1 MGSIIILLIALVF
14 VLILIGIPVFA
25 SLGLAGVAS
34 LLTLAAQ
41 VNSDVAWLVIPQ
53 SVYNGIGYSPLLAIP
68 FYIFAGEIMN
78 RGKITERLID
88 FSLLLIGRMPASLA
102 QANIVASMFFGGIT
116 GSAQAD
122 TSCIGGILIPAMVKD
137 GYSPETAV
145 GVTASSSTC
154 GPIIPPSIMMVVFA
168 VTVNAS
174 IGALFMG
181 GFIPG
186 IMIGLSLMITVLLLD
201 RKHHFPRRTV
211 TLSKKEKRNIILKGL
226 PPLGMPLIVVGGI
239 MFGVVTATEAGAL
252 AVVYSLIISIFFL
265 KTVKLRDLYPM
276 MLHAATLSAVVLVI
290 ISCAKIFAYGLT
302 ALQMSQILRDLILSI
317 TTNKYVFL
325 MLVNALLLIM
335 GMFMDGSA
343 AVIILAPIF
352 APIAT
357 SMGISLIHFG
367 VIMVLNLIIGAGTP
381 PVGACLFIACKI
393 ADISVERG
401 SRGILPY
408 VIAEIMVLL
417 LVTYV
422 PFLVTFIPT
431 LLGYTI

>member
-211 TLSKKEKRNIILKGL
+211 TLSNKEKRNIILKGL

-417 LVTYV
+417 LVTYI

-431 LLGYTI
+431 LLGYTV